1 MAIQINKLTNAS
13 VFVDGVG
20 FLGQAMEVDLPE
32 ITQKMSDHVALGMI
46 ATTEMASGIDKMEA
60 TIRWNALYPLVVE
73 KFANPYAALSLQI
86 RGSLEVYEAG
96 GRVAQQPV
104 VIFLRGTSKT
114 HQIGNFRQHENV
126 ELENQ
131 LAVYYVRVEIN
142 GVEKLEL
149 DATANIYRV
158 NGVDIIQEYKNNIG
172 Q

>member
-32 ITQKMSDHVALGMI
+32 ITQKMADHVALGMI
-46 ATTEMASGIDKMEA
+46 GTIEMPSGVDKMEA
-60 TIRWNALYPLVVE
+60 TIRWNALYPAVVE
-73 KFANPYAALSLQI
+73 KFANPYKSLSLQI
-86 RGSLEVYEAG
+86 RGSLETYEAG
-96 GRVAQQPV
+96 GRIGQTPV
-104 VIFLRGTSKT
+104 VIFMRGTSKT

-131 LAVYYVRVEIN
+131 LAVMYVRIEIG

-149 DATANIYRV
+149 DMTANIYRV
-158 NGVDIIQEYKNNIG
+158 NGVDIAQEYKTNIG